1 MCLCLSGLH
10 QAALDCLFV
19 PLKDYISQNER
30 NGWMTFQLSQG
41 GLTNEGFNN
50 QGHFPEEF
58 YIQYIL
64 TVAQWVHSEKNKK

>member
-1 MCLCLSGLH
+1 
-10 QAALDCLFV
+10 
-19 PLKDYISQNER
+19 
-30 NGWMTFQLSQG
+30 MTFQLSQG

-64 TVAQWVHSEKNKK
+64 TVAQWVHSKKKKKKILRVF